1 MVGYANKKEPLR
13 AVDFTTYGH
22 IVSDPQLASSIT
34 RIRSIEREL
43 NPLRAF
49 VAELTT
55 EGTAAAAAHQAWT
68 ESTNRKL
75 ALEDE
80 QNKLK
85 KCLPI
90 MSISATFRDGIR
102 KKEGAQR
109 TPFVWLDYDKCGT
122 RQEIDR
128 VYHDIIYPNRHTFG
142 LRMFKVSTREH
153 GFHLAFDA
161 IEGLSIPETVEHVAN
176 MLGIEPDMQCT
187 HLAQCPYLSPVD
199 DIYYLSPD
207 MFEPCE
213 LPAWLIGWDEEKAV
227 RDWKRRKNHREDA
240 VGRVSVAVSTPVNV
254 DAVSTTVADAD
265 AVTEWDGGELRDIA
279 AALLDNG
286 GGVPQEGNRNTRLF
300 AAACQ
305 LCRIATEE
313 DAYQALAPHS
323 TLPYEELRRVC
334 ANAHK
339 TVAAAADS
347 TLPTSLATA
356 MEQTRE
362 QETYV
367 PDTTPNF
374 RFPPIFEEYYKHA
387 PASHKK
393 GMPLVILPA
402 LGACGCALCAKYNDD
417 NVEHPRFQVVVVG
430 RPASGKSLFFKA
442 SEECLRLMRADDE
455 AGKQL
460 HDDWSKRKK
469 VLESLKKPSKEEQ
482 QELRELLE
490 NEPIPPQQVI
500 GDTISK
506 SELGNVMTKA
516 GPLDLIQTTTELSS
530 VLESFGEKHTNLQ
543 TLLRK
548 GFGAELLERQFFNKT
563 DCFSGSVAVRINYLY
578 LSQPSTCE
586 QVYDKA
592 AEERGTTSRTIFVHL
607 NPPIGAPIPK
617 MTPFTPEE
625 RQRIDAALA
634 RLYGVSRRGNEAM
647 EPHFVE
653 VEWLNKRIAK
663 WCEKIRKI
671 IIATGDVKLEDAY
684 KRPALIAFR
693 AGILAW
699 FLWGEQDTR
708 TVREN
713 TCRFAE
719 WVADMTLEGQMQHLS
734 DRPAPKKKGVLCGDV
749 YTDLADSF
757 TREELEAALRRRGK
771 ASHPAKVVS
780 SWQAV
785 RLIAP
790 KGYGQTTFRKT

>member
-1 MVGYANKKEPLR
+1 MVGYANRKEPLR

-34 RIRSIEREL
+34 RIREL
-43 NPLRAF
+43 EGVIAPLRAL
-49 VAELTT
+49 VAEQTPAL
-55 EGTAAAAAHQAWT
+55 EIADAAARKAWA
-68 ESTNRKL
+68 EAMNEKL
-75 ALEDE
+75 RLEDE
-80 QNKLK
+80 QNRLK
-85 KCLPI
+85 KGLPI
-90 MSISATFRDGIR
+90 MSISATFPGGIR
-102 KKEGAQR
+102 RKEGATR
-109 TPFVWLDYDKCGT
+109 TPYVWLDCDSYT
-122 RQEIDR
+122 SREEIDR
-128 VYHDIIYPNRHTFG
+128 VYHDVVYPKRHDIG

-153 GFHLAFDA
+153 GFHLAYDA
-161 IEGLSIPETVEHVAN
+161 PEGMCIPEAVEKVAGL
-176 MLGIEPDMQCT
+176 LGIEPDMQCT

-286 GGVPQEGNRNTRLF
+286 GGVPAEGQRNTRLF

-305 LCRIATEE
+305 LCRIASEE

-323 TLPYEELRRVC
+323 TLPDEELRQVC

-362 QETYV
+362 H
-367 PDTTPNF
+367 PDTNPNF
-374 RFPPIFEEYYKHA
+374 RFPPIIEEFYKHA

-393 GMPLVILPA
+393 GMPLVLLPA

-417 NVEHPRFQVVVVG
+417 NVEHPRFQVCVVG

-482 QELRELLE
+482 QELREILE

-506 SELGNVMTKA
+506 AELGSVMTKA

-634 RLYGVSRRGNEAM
+634 RLYAVSRRGNEAM
-647 EPHFVE
+647 EPHFCE
-653 VEWLNKRIAK
+653 VPWLNKRIAK

-708 TVREN
+708 TVKEN

-734 DRPAPKKKGVLCGDV
+734 DRPAPKKKGVLCADV

-757 TREELEAALRRRGK
+757 TREELAEALQRRGK
-771 ASHPAKVVS
+771 ASQAAKVLS
-780 SWQAV
+780 SWSHAA
-785 RLIAP
+785 LIA
-790 KGYGQTTFRKT
+790 KGKYGQTTFSKI